1 MFVKKIAI
9 DLGTCNSL
17 VFVPKKGIVLE
28 EPSVVAIDPE
38 ENKILAVGLKAKTMI
53 GRTPDFIRIYRP
65 LKDGVISDY
74 RVTQA
79 MIKHFIQQAQ
89 GGFNLFKPELVISV
103 PAGSSST
110 ERRAVIEAAL
120 SAGAKSAFV
129 AKEPIL
135 SAIGAG
141 IPINSCEG
149 NMIIDIGGGTS
160 EIAVISLGGIVTVS
174 SVRVGGDRMDEALA
188 EYIKNKYNLAI
199 GTQTA
204 EEIKIKIGTAVQKK
218 KEDSLEIRG
227 RDLVSGLPRNI
238 KIFSN
243 ETAEALQ
250 DVIKD
255 IIGAVKDVLR
265 NTPPELSADIMNKG
279 MIAAGGGSLLRNIDE
294 VIAKSTGVP
303 CFRADQ
309 PLYCVVKGTGI
320 VVENL
325 ETYKRSLM
333 NKK

>member
-1 MFVKKIAI
+1 MFVTKISI

-17 VFVPKKGIVLE
+17 VFVPGKGIVLE
-28 EPSVVAIDPE
+28 EPSVVAIAPA

-53 GRTPDFIRIYRP
+53 GRTPDFIQIYRP

-79 MIKHFIQQAQ
+79 MLKHFITEAQ
-89 GGFNLFKPELVISV
+89 GKFRLFKPELVISV

-120 SAGAKSAFV
+120 SSGAKAAFV

-160 EIAVISLGGIVTVS
+160 EIAVISLGGIVTSS
-174 SVRVGGDRMDEALA
+174 SVRVGGDKMNEAIA
-188 EYIKNKYNLAI
+188 EYIKKKYNLAV

-204 EEIKIKIGTAVQKK
+204 EEVKIKIGTALPKK
-218 KEDSLEIRG
+218 KEQFLDVRG
-227 RDLVSGLPRNI
+227 RDLISGLPRNI
-238 KIFSN
+238 KVSSN
-243 ETAEALQ
+243 ETAQALQ
-250 DVIKD
+250 DVLKE
-255 IIGAVKDVLR
+255 IISTVKQVLR
-265 NTPPELSADIMNKG
+265 NTPPELSADVMNKG
-279 MIAAGGGSLLRNIDE
+279 MIIAGGGSMLRNMDE
-294 VIAKSTGVP
+294 IIAKATGVP
-303 CFRADQ
+303 CFRADE
-309 PLYCVVKGTGI
+309 PLYCVVKGTG
-320 VVENL
+320 VVIENL
-325 ETYKRSLM
+325 DVYKRSIM
-333 NKK
+333 SKK